1 MHAETFF
8 HRLCWWEYSR
18 ILKTILYN
26 FTLYKML
33 CVLFKLA
40 TGFLQNAQPFNRS
53 NLLFCHVAAR
63 VLHSSIGAFFAFKFI
78 LKQFSRWTCTFQ
90 HPAGY
95 YRSGWTTA
103 TEWFRRRRRIC
114 HLCRIARGPYRRPQ
128 YRSTCWCWH
137 TNLLATASGHCQ
149 DHCKASSCRACLW
162 TILLLTC
169 RLNAF
174 KFYSCNM
181 ILQAAPCTHSI

>member
-1 MHAETFF
+1 M
-8 HRLCWWEYSR
+8 
-18 ILKTILYN
+18 LKLSSIDFAGESIRGFLRLYN

-33 CVLFKLA
+33 CVLFKLT

-114 HLCRIARGPYRRPQ
+114 HLCRIARGSYPP
-128 YRSTCWCWH
+128 SAVPEH
-137 TNLLATASGHCQ
+137 LLMLAY
-149 DHCKASSCRACLW
+149 KPSCYGERTLPGS
-162 TILLLTC
+162 L
-169 RLNAF
+169 
-174 KFYSCNM
+174 
-181 ILQAAPCTHSI
+181 